1 MLLFRR
7 PPAGDTPRRTADGV
21 EAPVTDPLLRT
32 LTRTSGPNA
41 ALKDGTVTPRG
52 FRFEFEE
59 LPNLV
64 AGFRRMVRGLEFD
77 VSEMAL
83 TTYLVAKEH
92 GVAFTAVPVFLVRGF
107 HHGAVQVLAGS
118 DVRTPKDLEGRKV
131 GVNRG
136 YTVTTGVWARSV
148 LADEHGVDLDTVT
161 WVLSGDEHVQQYS
174 APTNV
179 VPVEE
184 GRTLE
189 DLLRSGELAAVIGA
203 DLNGPDVVPLLP
215 DPDGA
220 AVTALQSRG
229 LYPINHLVV
238 VKDEL
243 LAQRPELA
251 AQVFD
256 AFARAKQVY
265 VDRLRSGAA
274 DGTGDRTYR
283 RVLEATGNDPLPY
296 GLEPNR
302 SVLEELL
309 RSAVAQRIL
318 ERPVALED
326 VFAAGTHDLTA

>member
-1 MLLFRR
+1 MT
-7 PPAGDTPRRTADGV
+7 G
-21 EAPVTDPLLRT
+21 PLLRT
-32 LTRTSGPNA
+32 VTRTAGPNA
-41 ALKDGTVTPRG
+41 ALKDGSVEPVG
-52 FRFEFEE
+52 CSFAFEE

-83 TTYLVAKEH
+83 TTYLVARAH
-92 GVAFTAVPVFLVRGF
+92 GVAFTALPVFLVRGF

-148 LADEHGVDLDTVT
+148 LADEHGVDLSKVT
-161 WVLSGDEHVQQYS
+161 WVLSGDEHVQAYVPP
-174 APTNV
+174 ANV
-179 VPVEE
+179 VPVEP

-189 DLLRSGELAAVIGA
+189 ELLRSGELAAVVGA
-203 DLNGPDVVPLLP
+203 DLDADDVVPLLP
-215 DPDGA
+215 DPEA
-220 AVTALQSRG
+220 AALAALQTRG

-243 LAQRPELA
+243 LVAHPELA

-265 VDRLRSGAA
+265 VDRLRAGAA
-274 DGTGDRTYR
+274 DAPGDRTYR
-283 RVLEATGNDPLPY
+283 RVLEATGQDPLPY
-296 GLEPNR
+296 GIAPNR
-302 SVLEELL
+302 AVLEQLL
-309 RSAVAQRIL
+309 RSAVDQRIL
-318 ERPVALED
+318 QQPVALED
-326 VFAAGTHDLTA
+326 VFAAGTHDLVG